1 MVLALDNASDSI
13 EFKSQV
19 RITSMAIQKKSLINS
34 PATAN
39 AARKAFVSAPV
50 NTGNLATAKLA
61 TARMASAKIATAKLA
76 TAKLATAKL
85 ATAKLATAKLATAKL
100 ATAKSFC

>member
-34 PATAN
+34 PAN